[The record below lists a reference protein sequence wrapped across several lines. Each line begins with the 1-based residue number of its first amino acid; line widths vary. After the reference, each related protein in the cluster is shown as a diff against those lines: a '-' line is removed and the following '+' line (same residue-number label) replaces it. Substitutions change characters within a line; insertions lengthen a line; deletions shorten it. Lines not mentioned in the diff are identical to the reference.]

1 MTTKEAK
8 KIKKTSWTDTIGNMS
23 VGSVLTCTL
32 KEKLS
37 AGAIISRY
45 KKENPE
51 VDFSKWTD
59 LGNNKHSITR
69 IK

>member
-1 MTTKEAK
+1 MITKEAK
-8 KIKKTSWTDTIGNMS
+8 KIKKTSWTETIERMTA
-23 VGSVLTCTL
+23 GSILTCTL

-37 AGAIISRY
+37 AGAILSRY

-51 VDFSKWTD
+51 AEFSKWVD

-69 IK
+69 LK